1 LRPDHKPRAL
11 RAGDRVAIVA
21 PASPFARD
29 EFEAGVS
36 ELRQLGYEPVY
47 SDDVFRRTEYLA
59 GPAQVR
65 AADFL
70 AAWTDPSIAAVVAAR
85 GGYGSV
91 HQLPLFDAGVIRR
104 HGKIFVGYSDNT
116 SLLTWF
122 NQTCGLVAFHG
133 PMVEGRFARG
143 ADGYDRDSFLRCLTR
158 AEPAGDLT
166 GDGVDVLKGGEARG
180 LLVGGTLTQLVAS
193 LGTPFAFDPEP
204 GCVLFLDDVAERP
217 YRLDRMLTQLRLSGL
232 LGRASAIVFNA
243 LPKCDEP
250 GGTPTARD
258 TVRQVLAD
266 FPGPILYGVAS
277 GHTDGPT
284 LTLPFGVESRVIA
297 GTTRPALVIEEAAV
311 R

>member
-1 LRPDHKPRAL
+1 MRPDLKPRAL

-29 EFEAGVS
+29 EFDAGVA
-36 ELRQLGYEPVY
+36 ELRQLGFEPVY

-59 GPAQVR
+59 GPATVR
-65 AADFL
+65 AADVL
-70 AAWTDPSIAAVVAAR
+70 AAWTDPGIAAVVAAR

-91 HQLPLFDAGVIRR
+91 HLLPLFAAAVIRR
-104 HGKIFVGYSDNT
+104 HAKIFVGYSDNT

-122 NQTCGLVAFHG
+122 NQACGLVAFHG

-143 ADGYDRDSFLRCLTR
+143 ADGYDRDSFLRAVTE
-158 AEPAGDLT
+158 AQPAGDVT
-166 GDGVDVLKGGEARG
+166 GDGVEVLKGGEARG
-180 LLVGGTLTQLVAS
+180 VLVGGTLTQLVAS

-217 YRLDRMLTQLRLSGL
+217 YRLDRMLTQLRLSGIL
-232 LGRASAIVFNA
+232 SRASAVVFNA

-250 GGTPTARD
+250 GGSPTAKD

-266 FPGPILYGVAS
+266 FPGPILYGLAS

-284 LTLPFGVESRVIA
+284 LTLPFGVESRVLA
-297 GTTRPALVIEEAAV
+297 AARPALVIEEAAV
-311 R
+311 Q